1 MNKINYFFDKAPMW
15 QVYLVGWFLSG
26 SLISSM
32 FYFLQEIDATSPEL
46 IITGEACLKVG
57 ATAGLLF
64 GLMIALMVSMMRRST
79 VFWAYAET
87 VEELIDEAT
96 TKAELQSIFDN
107 EFQSLR
113 KKCNGGP
120 QIPELNR
127 LYTVMKTKFKY
138 VN

>member
-32 FYFLQEIDATSPEL
+32 FYFLQEIDATRPEL